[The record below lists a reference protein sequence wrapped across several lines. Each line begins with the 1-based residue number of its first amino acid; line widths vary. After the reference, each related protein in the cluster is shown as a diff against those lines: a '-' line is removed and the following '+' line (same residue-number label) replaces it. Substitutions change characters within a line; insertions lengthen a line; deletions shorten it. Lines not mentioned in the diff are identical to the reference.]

1 MRRIVCLLF
10 AFFASLS
17 ASEIRPLT
25 ADQPNIIFM
34 LSDDQGW
41 AGLSVPMH
49 PSFAG
54 SSSKVIK
61 TPNLERL
68 ASQGLRFSSAYAP
81 APVCS
86 PTRIALQLGKS
97 PAQLH
102 WTKAAPPVAG
112 QALIEPTLIKRIPA
126 SETTFAELL
135 RDAGYNTSHYGKW
148 HLSGGGPG
156 EHGYQ
161 EHDGDTGNEQAFKF
175 VDPNPVDIFGM
186 AERAEKFM
194 AKSIKEKKPFY
205 IQLSWNALH
214 ASQNARPATI
224 EKYKKLMPSANEKAV
239 TTAAISED
247 LDEGVG
253 RVMASVEKLGL
264 NETTYVI
271 YMSDNGSGGGGRD
284 GLHGGK
290 GGVWEGGIRVPLIVR
305 GPKVKAGTWCA
316 VPVVGY
322 DWFPTYCEWAG
333 IPSSKLPKGLEGGSL
348 ATLLAGDESEG
359 VIRSREGLYFHFP
372 HYQSEGGPQSSIR
385 VGDLKLIHFYEKD
398 NYVLFDL
405 AADLQERN
413 DLAGKRPEQ
422 VKDLKEKLER
432 YLAEVNAQFPTKN
445 SDYTS
450 NNNSQD
456 PRDYK
461 RNRTTDD
468 KGAGRRSD
476 AGGGGSGGGGTGGG
490 GRGGAGGS
498 GLKNSERKGGGE

>member
-1 MRRIVCLLF
+1 MRRVGWLYLALLVV
-10 AFFASLS
+10 LS
-17 ASEIRPLT
+17 MIGLRPLT

-54 SSSKVIK
+54 SSSKIIK

-112 QALIEPTLIKRIPA
+112 QALTEPTLIKRIPA

-135 RDAGYNTSHYGKW
+135 REAGYNTAHYGKW

-156 EHGYQ
+156 EHGYL

-194 AKSIKEKKPFY
+194 AKSKQEKKPFY

-253 RVMASVEKLGL
+253 RVMAAVDKLGL
-264 NETTYVI
+264 TENTYVI

-305 GPKVKAGTWCA
+305 GPKIKAGSWCD

-333 IPSSKLPKGLEGGSL
+333 IQSSKLPKGLEGGSL
-348 ATLLAGDESEG
+348 TAVLAGDTSQG
-359 VIRSREGLYFHFP
+359 VKRSREGLYFHFP

-398 NYVLFDL
+398 NYMLFDL
-405 AADLQERN
+405 ATDLQERN
-413 DLAGKRPEQ
+413 DLASKRPEV
-422 VKDLKEKLER
+422 VKDLKGQLER
-432 YLAEVNAQFPTKN
+432 YLSEVKAQFPTKN
-445 SDYTS
+445 ADYTP

-461 RNRTTDD
+461 RNRSTDD
-468 KGAGRRSD
+468 K
-476 AGGGGSGGGGTGGG
+476 AGGKRGGGGGTGGG
-490 GRGGAGGS
+490 GRGGAGG
-498 GLKNSERKGGGE
+498 GGGARGGGKNGEGNGGGQ